1 MLWELG
7 IPVGDI
13 PLHCD
18 NSGSLRHLKDP
29 VNTIH
34 TKHIAI
40 KFARARE
47 AVMRGEVKP
56 VYVGTDANVADI
68 FTKALAPTV
77 FLRHRDSL
85 GVVSMP

>member
-1 MLWELG
+1 LAERRCFGSWEFLL
-7 IPVGDI
+7 GDI

-56 VYVGTDANVADI
+56 VYVGTDVNIADI
-68 FTKALAPTV
+68 FTKALGPY
-77 FLRHRDSL
+77 SI
-85 GVVSMP
+85 S

>member
-1 MLWELG
+1 LRGMLWELG

-56 VYVGTDANVADI
+56 GYDWYRCQRC
-68 FTKALAPTV
+68 
-77 FLRHRDSL
+77 RHLYEGIGSHS
-85 GVVSMP
+85 VS